1 MYVIIIIFFI
11 VQKYIYIFIL
21 TIFISNFLIIIYFY
35 NINRRKGKILTTSG
49 NDKKMNIYEKKEQD
63 FLKIYQ

>member
-1 MYVIIIIFFI
+1 MFKI
-11 VQKYIYIFIL
+11 IYIFIL
-21 TIFISNFLIIIYFY
+21 TIFITNFLIIIYFY
-35 NINRRKGKILTTSG
+35 NINRRKGKILTANG

>member
-1 MYVIIIIFFI
+1 MFKI
-11 VQKYIYIFIL
+11 IYIFIL
-21 TIFISNFLIIIYFY
+21 TIFITNFLIIIYFY